1 MRQFGRNYRRA
12 FRRVPM
18 RDRRG
23 VATVEFA
30 VVAPLMIILLLG
42 TIDVGQYV
50 SVGQAVSN
58 ASREGTRL
66 AARDTTATAA
76 EVTEAVLEYFTGCY
90 PGTPETIVNA
100 ALDVIVRNEA
110 GTTITDLTTVDTGS
124 ALSVEVQFDFSSVRW
139 LDGTSPV
146 SDETLIS
153 TTTMR
158 RE

>member
-1 MRQFGRNYRRA
+1 MRQVDRNYRRA
-12 FRRVPM
+12 FRRAPT

-30 VVAPLMIILLLG
+30 IVAPLMIILLLG

-50 SVGQAVSN
+50 SVGQAVSS

-76 EVTEAVLEYFTGCY
+76 EVTTAVLEYFTGCY
-90 PGTPETIVNA
+90 PETPETSVDA
-100 ALDVIVRNEA
+100 ALDVTVRNEA
-110 GTTITDLTTVDTGS
+110 GMTITDLTTVGTGS

-139 LDGTSPV
+139 LDGASPV